1 MDFGYFQKLTIIMIL
16 SGAQAHALRAPD
28 MSGNDNGAVVVY
40 DFSEAGGET
49 AHDIAGTGS
58 PIDLLMSADGN
69 LPTGNGTQIRTNAV
83 LQDGYLLVNPKP
95 NNNDDG
101 YQLAQR
107 HRTYLVSQAPVGK
120 FAACTSGLTIQGFLR
135 PWFPLQGS
143 NDGNLIVGLSNSENK
158 GQVQAPDFGVYQS
171 GQNGSEAITLK
182 IRTGNNQYK
191 SQVSAPG
198 AFSST
203 RETDNPG
210 QLTEFIATLEA
221 NGIMTVYVNR
231 IARSSLTGIT
241 PAFLSTG
248 KLVIGNELV
257 PLTLGGDG
265 LANVDQQRNWSGEIY
280 HLAIYCRGFSRGEI
294 LGDSI
299 GFKLKSDVV
308 RPQSSPDTPYKQQA
322 RKLVERLIGI
332 SIPLDHP
339 MVARVEQRLTANDW
353 AGAAKIVTGDLTS
366 GEAGHPEFLNNT
378 VKLFAMK
385 MSNREETIRAPFNDF
400 AASFIGVTRDE
411 RNAQEL
417 LTGNFFYMADP
428 MKANVRSDLHKDILL
443 SGNHYQDIET
453 GQWDIGRI
461 LKRVE
466 GQSLVTDPTGGYT
479 EHPDPAGVLTSRAFM
494 SAHAVAGTNRRLV
507 EYAFREFM
515 CMPMAN
521 MADTSGSPAR
531 IGRDI
536 DRLPGGDGT
545 KFETSCKGCH
555 SVMDGFRGAFA
566 KFDFST
572 IKFNN
577 TTYSFVRNTQINT
590 GGPFAFTNDDVDSTG
605 TVKKMNHNE
614 NVFPNGYKITD
625 DSFVNNAG
633 GSSNAAVF
641 GWGGSNKIGG
651 IGVNQFGRMLSESN
665 RFAQCMA
672 NRAFQIICTPH
683 AELPTTISPAVDQ
696 AAAKFRGGGYKLK
709 TLFQEVAISPDCI
722 KMMGR

>member
-1 MDFGYFQKLTIIMIL
+1 MDFGYFLKSIML
-16 SGAQAHALRAPD
+16 LALAGANAHALRAPD
-28 MSGNDNGAVVVY
+28 MSGNDNGAIVIY
-40 DFSEAGGET
+40 DFSEAGGDT
-49 AHDIAGTGS
+49 AHDVSGSAS

-69 LPTGNGTQIRTNAV
+69 LPTGNGTVIRTNAS
-83 LQDGYLLVNPKP
+83 LQNGYLLVNPKP

-107 HRTYLVSQAPVGK
+107 HRTFLASQMPASK
-120 FAACTSGLTIQGFLR
+120 FASCTGGLTIQGFIR

-143 NDGNLIVGLSNSENK
+143 NDGNLIVGVSNSENK
-158 GQVQAPDFGVYQS
+158 TQVQAPDFGVYQS

-182 IRTGNNQYK
+182 VRTGNNQYK

-221 NGIMTVYVNR
+221 NGILTVYVNR

-257 PLTLGGDG
+257 PLTLGNDG

-280 HLAIYCRGFSRGEI
+280 HLAIYCRGFSRSEI

-299 GFKLKSDVV
+299 GFKAKSDVV

-339 MVARVEQRLTANDW
+339 MVSRVEQRLAANDW
-353 AGAAKIVTGDLTS
+353 SGAAKIVTGDLTT
-366 GEAGHPEFLNNT
+366 GETGHPEFLNNT
-378 VKLFAMK
+378 IKLFAMK
-385 MSNREETIRAPFNDF
+385 MSNREETIRAPFNGF
-400 AASFIGVTRDE
+400 AASFIGVARDE

-461 LKRVE
+461 LKRVD
-466 GQSLVTDPTGGYT
+466 GQSIVTDPTGGYT

-494 SAHAVAGTNRRLV
+494 SSHAVAGTNRRLV

-515 CMPMAN
+515 CMPMAS

-590 GGPFAFTNDDVDSTG
+590 GGPFAFTNDDVDATG

-614 NVFPNGYKITD
+614 TVFPNGYKITD
-625 DSFVNNAG
+625 DSFVNNAVG
-633 GSSNAAVF
+633 LVNASVF
-641 GWGGSNKIGG
+641 GWSGSNKIGG
-651 IGVNQFGRMLSESN
+651 VGVNQFGKMLSESN
-665 RFAQCMA
+665 RFSQCMA
-672 NRAFQIICTPH
+672 NRAFQILCTPH
-683 AELPTTISPAVDQ
+683 AELASTITPAVDA
-696 AAAKFRGGGYKLK
+696 AAAKFKSSGYKLK
-709 TLFQEVAISPDCI
+709 TLFQEVAISPECI
-722 KMMGR
+722 KLMGR